1 VRSVP
6 ETILVVDD
14 NAVNRRLLRAILTK
28 AGYCP
33 LEAESGDAALALAA
47 AQPPDLV
54 LLDVMMPGKDG
65 YAVCGELKHDT
76 RTASIPVIFLSAL
89 TEPGD
94 KVKGLALGA
103 VDYVSKPFDHA
114 EVLARVRNHLSI
126 QRLTRELMAANSAL
140 LEKQQVL
147 DADLRA
153 AADIQRCL
161 IPKGPPP
168 SSAVRTVWHF
178 EPCDRVGGDV
188 FGFYFLDPT
197 HLALYVVDVS
207 GHGVPAAMVTVSVSQ
222 SLSLQGGLT
231 VHRQPE
237 HPGIAAPAEVL
248 AGLEREYPIERF
260 ERHFTA
266 CYLVLDCRTG
276 LLRASR
282 AGHPCTALLR
292 VDGAL
297 QWLEAGGTLIG
308 LGPLVPFDE
317 DTVQLQPGERLFLY
331 TDGITEFA
339 NSAGELYGA
348 ERFAEQ
354 VRCGRGDTLAA
365 ACARITD
372 DVARFA
378 GGRPPQDDV
387 TLLAVEYCGPAATGE
402 L

>member
-1 VRSVP
+1 VP

-14 NAVNRRLLRAILTK
+14 NAVNRRLLRALLTK
-28 AGYCP
+28 AGYRV
-33 LEAESGDAALALAA
+33 LEAESGETALALAVP
-47 AQPPDLV
+47 QPPDLV
-54 LLDVMMPGKDG
+54 LLDVMMPGMDG

-76 RTASIPVIFLSAL
+76 RTATVPVIFLSAL
-89 TEPGD
+89 TDPGD
-94 KVKGLALGA
+94 KVKGLAAGA
-103 VDYVSKPFDHA
+103 VDYVSKPFDQA

-126 QRLTRELMAANSAL
+126 QRLTRDLIAANSTL
-140 LEKQQVL
+140 LEKQRVL

-153 AADIQRCL
+153 AAAIQRCL
-161 IPKGPPP
+161 IPKGAPP
-168 SSAVRTVWHF
+168 SAAVRTAWHF

-188 FGFYFLDPT
+188 FGCYLLNAT

-207 GHGVPAAMVTVSVSQ
+207 GHGVPAAMVAVSVSQ
-222 SLSLQGGLT
+222 SLSPQGALT
-231 VHRQPE
+231 VRRQAAYAAD
-237 HPGIAAPAEVL
+237 IAAPAEVL
-248 AGLEREYPIERF
+248 AGLDREYPIERF

-276 LLRASR
+276 LVRASR
-282 AGHPCTALLR
+282 AGHPCPALLR

-308 LGPLVPFDE
+308 LGAPVPFDE
-317 DTVQLQPGERLFLY
+317 ETVQLQPGDRLFLH

-378 GGRPPQDDV
+378 DGRPPQDDV